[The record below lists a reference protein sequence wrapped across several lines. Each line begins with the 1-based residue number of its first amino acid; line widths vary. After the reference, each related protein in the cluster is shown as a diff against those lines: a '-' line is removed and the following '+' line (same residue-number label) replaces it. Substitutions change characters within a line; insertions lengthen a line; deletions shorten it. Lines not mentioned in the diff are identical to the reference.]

1 MTEWLALQ
9 NPFVHPLHLF
19 GLELSVAAAFF
30 LTLGDALA
38 RYRRGDRWPLFQW
51 VTALTYGV
59 SLEILTYNTWDNFS
73 HGQFTVQLYHHKLP
87 LYVTLI
93 YPAFHYTAL
102 KLVESWR
109 LKLLPEALLVGFA
122 LVLIDAPFDTAGPD
136 AGWWSWSPTDPNMAV
151 RWLGVPITSYY
162 WYLLFGALYAAL
174 LRLLRPKLEKRALH
188 LLAAPLVGAA
198 VIIVGCIAFIP
209 FHLLKAAGMPPS
221 AVVAAHLATCGVIA
235 WKLRPAQATP
245 LPRHLF
251 ASLLSLQLYPVLLLV
266 ALRPSLWPIKV
277 AAAATALGV
286 AMAMVA
292 KAGVTDSSTAY
303 SARGPSPDGDSSE
316 VPTTGSLSRGD
327 T

>member
-9 NPFVHPLHLF
+9 NPLAHPLHFL
-19 GLELSVAAAFF
+19 GLELAVATAFF

-38 RYRRGDRWPLFQW
+38 RHRRGDRWPLFQW
-51 VTALTYGV
+51 LTALTYGV

-73 HGQFTVQLYHHKLP
+73 HGQFTVQFYHHKLP

-109 LKLLPEALLVGFA
+109 LRLLPEALLVGFA

-162 WYLLFGALYAAL
+162 WYLSFGAIYAAL
-174 LRLLRPKLEKRALH
+174 LRLLRRRLEPRSTALH
-188 LLAAPLVGAA
+188 LLVSPIAGVA
-198 VIIVGCIAFIP
+198 VIVAGCIAFIA
-209 FHLLKAAGMPPS
+209 FHLLKAAGVPPS
-221 AVVAAHLATCGVIA
+221 AIVAAHLAACGVIA
-235 WKLRPAQATP
+235 WRLRPRATP
-245 LPRHLF
+245 LPRHLL
-251 ASLLSLQLYPVLLLV
+251 ASLLSLQLYPALV
-266 ALRPSLWPIKV
+266 IALLRPSLWPIK
-277 AAAATALGV
+277 AAVAATALGV

-292 KAGVTDSSTAY
+292 RAGVTDAD
-303 SARGPSPDGDSSE
+303 RSE
-316 VPTTGSLSRGD
+316 LPATGTLSRSD